1 MSWRRFP
8 TFLPN
13 FPLKLIPLSEAQQ
26 TLYEKTGFLKDLV
39 FKTVPQVN
47 KVRRRFRPIWAEN
60 DPAPPRH
67 SLTLPSLSLPSQA
80 EVKAFLE
87 KAYGLEVDSVR
98 TLNVEGKKKRSRV
111 GYYRRPDYKKVYVT
125 LKEPAGGA
133 TAPATQ

>member
-26 TLYEKTGFLKDLV
+26 TIYEKTGFLKDLA

-47 KVRRRFRPIWAEN
+47 KVRCHLKLIWQTMTCP
-60 DPAPPRH
+60 PAPP
-67 SLTLPSLSLPSQA
+67 LTLPLSQLQA

-87 KAYGLEVDSVR
+87 KAYGLDVDSVR
-98 TLNVEGKKKRSRV
+98 TLNVEGKKKRSKH
-111 GYYRRPDYKKVYVT
+111 GYYRRADFKKVYVS
-125 LKEPAGGA
+125 LKEPAGGT